1 MGEGEGEAGEEEE
14 EAGEEELPVQ
24 FVRLSQYSVHFL
36 LCKVEGEAEVE
47 VEVELQETC

>member
-1 MGEGEGEAGEEEE
+1 MGEGEG

-24 FVRLSQYSVHFL
+24 FVRLSQYSVHLL
-36 LCKVEGEAEVE
+36 LCKVEAEAEAE